1 MPETVAL
8 AHAADFTNPVTILA
22 LVFIALGI
30 LFIFLYNSMAMR
42 RTQLDLQIDR
52 VRMILRR
59 RAELAAVLVA
69 DLPSTPATAAPMA
82 DLLRFDESA
91 AKLVAAAAAT
101 EPNQEELEEYRKLEA
116 GLEEALESCRSAL
129 EHYNRIVE
137 QPEARRIMKLFR
149 FKPRERF

>member
-22 LVFIALGI
+22 LVFIALGV

-42 RTQLDLQIDR
+42 RTQLTLQIDR

-59 RAELAAVLVA
+59 RAELAVALVP
-69 DLPSTPATAAPMA
+69 DLPSAPAAAAPMA

-91 AKLVAAAAAT
+91 AKLVATAE
-101 EPNQEELEEYRKLEA
+101 EPDPKEQEEYRKLEA
-116 GLEEALESCRSAL
+116 VLAEALESCRTAL

-149 FKPRERF
+149 FKPCERF

>member
-1 MPETVAL
+1 MSVTVAL
-8 AHAADFTNPVTILA
+8 AHAADFTNPITILA
-22 LVFIALGI
+22 LVFIALGV

-42 RTQLDLQIDR
+42 RTQLDLLADQ

-59 RAELAAVLVA
+59 RAELAASLVP
-69 DLPSTPATAAPMA
+69 DLPPAPAAAPMA

-91 AKLVAAAAAT
+91 AKLVATAV
-101 EPNQEELEEYRKLEA
+101 EPNPEEQEEFRKLEA
-116 GLEEALESCRSAL
+116 GLAEALATCRSAL

-149 FKPRERF
+149 FKPREKF

>member
-1 MPETVAL
+1 MSETVAL
-8 AHAADFTNPVTILA
+8 AHAADFTNPITILA
-22 LVFIALGI
+22 LVFIALGV

-42 RTQLDLQIDR
+42 RTQLDLQIDQI
-52 VRMILRR
+52 RMILRR
-59 RAELAAVLVA
+59 RAELAAALVA
-69 DLPSTPATAAPMA
+69 DLPPAPAAAPVA

-91 AKLVAAAAAT
+91 AKLVAATA
-101 EPNQEELEEYRKLEA
+101 EPDPEKQKEYRKLEA
-116 GLEEALESCRSAL
+116 GLAEALESCRTAL

>member
-22 LVFIALGI
+22 LVFIALGV
-30 LFIFLYNSMAMR
+30 LFIFVYNSMAMR
-42 RTQLDLQIDR
+42 RTQLDLQIDQ

-59 RAELAAVLVA
+59 RAELAAALVP
-69 DLPSTPATAAPMA
+69 DLPSAPAAASMA
-82 DLLRFDESA
+82 ELLRVDENA
-91 AKLVAAAAAT
+91 AKLVASAT
-101 EPNQEELEEYRKLEA
+101 EPDPKELAEYRKLEA
-116 GLEEALESCRSAL
+116 GLEETLESCRSAL

>member
-1 MPETVAL
+1 MSETVAL
-8 AHAADFTNPVTILA
+8 AHAADFTNPITILA
-22 LVFIALGI
+22 LVFIALGV

-42 RTQLDLQIDR
+42 RTQLDLQIDQI
-52 VRMILRR
+52 RMILRR
-59 RAELAAVLVA
+59 RAELAAALVP
-69 DLPSTPATAAPMA
+69 DLPPAPAAAPVA

-91 AKLVAAAAAT
+91 AKLVAATA
-101 EPNQEELEEYRKLEA
+101 EPDPEKQKEYRKLEA
-116 GLEEALESCRSAL
+116 GLAEALESCRTAL

>member
-22 LVFIALGI
+22 LVFIALGV

-42 RTQLDLQIDR
+42 RTQLTLQIDR

-59 RAELAAVLVA
+59 RAELAVALVP
-69 DLPSTPATAAPMA
+69 DLPSAPAAAAPMA

-91 AKLVAAAAAT
+91 AKLVAAAT
-101 EPNQEELEEYRKLEA
+101 EPEPKELEEYRKLEA
-116 GLEEALESCRSAL
+116 VLAEALESCRTAL

-149 FKPRERF
+149 FKPCERF